1 MVGVCGTATGCNYY
15 IINIKNIP
23 NLHSPINLSIIF
35 YFQQIKKPGKQTV
48 AYFYHYVGVT
58 RVHAR
63 GGICV
68 GLKGDVGAPGARLGG
83 VLCGVKRCCGVKGS
97 VRANTSVHS
106 CWG

>member
-1 MVGVCGTATGCNYY
+1 
-15 IINIKNIP
+15 
-23 NLHSPINLSIIF
+23 
-35 YFQQIKKPGKQTV
+35 
-48 AYFYHYVGVT
+48 
-58 RVHAR
+58 VHAR
-63 GGICV
+63 GGICVGLKGDVGAPGARLGGSCV